1 MGQRRA
7 AVPLEGAELYERL
20 EALRRRNRGGRQRA
34 RENLRARQAS
44 SGGDGGPVT
53 SAPAQQP
60 VAEVPADFTLPE
72 EEDWEAAIMEV
83 DLLLEEDL
91 EMLQNDQDV
100 RVNGVAAGVDGSH
113 EEWLV
118 VPYVPPPPPEV
129 ELLPRGIPV
138 HEFARE
144 VVGWAGLSGPDML
157 ARARANW
164 RIEDE
169 EDLPRL
175 RLALQLV
182 SASTQQLAFDMLETI
197 QQQLLEDP
205 SGATVI
211 WRVVNDLVVM
221 AASR

>member
-7 AVPLEGAELYERL
+7 AVPLNGAELDERL
-20 EALRRRNRGGRQRA
+20 EAFRRRNRGTRQRA
-34 RENLRARQAS
+34 RENMRARQAS
-44 SGGDGGPVT
+44 SGSGGGPVT
-53 SAPAQQP
+53 SAPAQCR
-60 VAEVPADFTLPE
+60 VAEVPAYPTLQEE

-91 EMLQNDQDV
+91 QMFHGDQDV
-100 RVNGVAAGVDGSH
+100 LVGGMAAGVDGFH

-138 HEFARE
+138 HEFARQ

-157 ARARANW
+157 ARARAYW
-164 RIEDE
+164 RIEE
-169 EDLPRL
+169 EDSPRL

-182 SASTQQLAFDMLETI
+182 TASKQQLAFDMLETI
-197 QQQLLEDP
+197 QQQLLQDP
-205 SGATVI
+205 SGSAAI
-211 WRVVNDLVVM
+211 WRIICDLVVM
-221 AASR
+221 AATR